1 MKQLFS
7 ISLCL
12 LLSAYGFGQ
21 KKETLSAKDKAVVEH
36 FKNDYKKKNY
46 KKFEG
51 KITVKDNLVQFDDKF
66 FYYDKSDKIL
76 AQLLKEGLIYP
87 QLLTDYQMQKFLD
100 ETTDKT
106 QKRFLRLQ
114 KDPKAAF
121 DTNGISLN
129 DASEL
134 TFLNPGPTV
143 RRFKITCK
151 DYRISQA
158 LTYYIELTYKEA
170 TAKTTMEDFIKNSK
184 LTYLYQKTVN

>member
-1 MKQLFS
+1 MKRLFS
-7 ISLCL
+7 ISFCL

-36 FKNDYKKKNY
+36 FKNDYRKKNY
-46 KKFEG
+46 KRFDG

-66 FYYDKSDKIL
+66 FYYDKSDRIL

-106 QKRFLRLQ
+106 QKRFLKLQ

-121 DTNGISLN
+121 DTNGVRLN
-129 DASEL
+129 DVSEL
-134 TFLNPGPTV
+134 TFLSTTPTV
-143 RRFKITCK
+143 KRFKIICK
-151 DYRISQA
+151 DSRISQS
-158 LTYYIELTYKEA
+158 LTYFIELTNKEA
-170 TAKTTMEDFIKNSK
+170 TAKTPMEDFIKNSK
-184 LTYLYQKTVN
+184 LTYIYQKTV